1 MDEKIFYEI
10 LWKIWKLFY
19 KYINV
24 LKLNI
29 REIILKISKTV
40 HSIHKYF
47 TGNEFII
54 LENHEK
60 FGMINYRNFEKL

>member
-1 MDEKIFYEI
+1 MSF
-10 LWKIWKLFY
+10 
-19 KYINV
+19 
-24 LKLNI
+24 
-29 REIILKISKTV
+29 KTV

-60 FGMINYRNFEKL
+60 IWNYQLDKKY